1 MSSDG
6 PGLDILVSIE
16 NGQAPRRILEFA
28 ARGFVP
34 LAPSELVRAVGS
46 MLAQGD
52 AELSP
57 LCEETFRTFDVPT
70 LLGAVRMPEC
80 RPEQL
85 DVVARRTGERRVV
98 EGILQHRA
106 VATST
111 LVWLARHIEPDLQDV
126 LITNQARLLASPEIV
141 ESLFENT
148 NLSGDI
154 RRRADEFLEE
164 FFLKKERES
173 GEPMPEAEEAEE
185 AVEAGGPAAA
195 PSAPSA
201 AASTGRVAAAPA
213 GEEEEEVSKDL
224 VVRLSKL
231 TVSQRVRVAFR
242 GSRDERLYLVRD
254 PNRLVSTA
262 VLKSPKTNEADAEAI
277 ANMKSVSEDVL
288 RAVAQRREWMKK
300 YSLMAAIVKNPR
312 SPIDVTLPLILR
324 LAQKDQTALS
334 TDRNVPEAVRVT
346 ARRIVQRRQL

>member
-6 PGLDILVSIE
+6 PGLDILASIE

-34 LAPSELVRAVGS
+34 LSPAELVRAVGS

-52 AELSP
+52 VELSP
-57 LCEETFRTFDVPT
+57 LSEETFRSFDVAS
-70 LLGAVRMPEC
+70 LLGAVQMPET

-85 DVVARRTGERRVV
+85 EAIAVRTRERRVL
-98 EGILQHRA
+98 EGVLQHRS
-106 VATST
+106 VANST

-126 LITNQARLLASPEIV
+126 LITNQARLLAAPEIV
-141 ESLFENT
+141 ESLFENPD
-148 NLSGDI
+148 LSTDI

-164 FFLKKERES
+164 FFLKKEREQ
-173 GEPMPEAEEAEE
+173 GEPIPEAEDAEE
-185 AVEAGGPAAA
+185 SAAPVPAQAGDGTPARGAAA
-195 PSAPSA
+195 RA
-201 AASTGRVAAAPA
+201 A
-213 GEEEEEVSKDL
+213 GEEDVSRDI
-224 VVRLSKL
+224 VIRLTSL
-231 TVSQRVRVAFR
+231 TVAQRVRVAFR
-242 GSRDERLYLVRD
+242 GNREERLFLIRD

-300 YSLMAAIVKNPR
+300 YSLMAAIVRNPR
-312 SPIDVTLPLILR
+312 SPIDVTLSLVLKLSQR
-324 LAQKDQTALS
+324 DQTALS

-346 ARRIVQRRQL
+346 AKRIVQRRQL

>member
-6 PGLDILVSIE
+6 PGLDILASIE

-34 LAPSELVRAVGS
+34 LSPAELVRAVGS

-57 LCEETFRTFDVPT
+57 LCEETFRSFDVPS
-70 LLGAVRMPEC
+70 LLGAVRMPET

-85 DVVARRTGERRVV
+85 EAIALRCHERKVL
-98 EGILQHRA
+98 EGVLQHRA
-106 VATST
+106 VANST
-111 LVWLARHIEPDLQDV
+111 LVRLARHIEAELQDV
-126 LITNQARLLASPEIV
+126 LITNQARLLAAPEIV
-141 ESLFENT
+141 ESLFENPD
-148 NLSGDI
+148 LSTDI

-164 FFLKKERES
+164 FFLKKERER
-173 GEPMPEAEEAEE
+173 GEPVSE
-185 AVEAGGPAAA
+185 AVEVEEPASPAPVPAASGTA
-195 PSAPSA
+195 GA
-201 AASTGRVAAAPA
+201 TGGAAPA
-213 GEEEEEVSKDL
+213 PAEEEVSRDV
-224 VVRLSKL
+224 VVRLTSL
-231 TVSQRVRVAFR
+231 TVSQRIRVAFR
-242 GSRDERLYLVRD
+242 GTREERLFLVRD

-288 RAVAQRREWMKK
+288 RSVAQRREWMKK
-300 YSLMAAIVKNPR
+300 YALMAAIVRNPR
-312 SPIDVTLPLILR
+312 SPIDVTLPLVLR
-324 LAQKDQTALS
+324 LSQRDQTALS

-346 ARRIVQRRQL
+346 ARRIVQRRLL

>member
-6 PGLDILVSIE
+6 PGLDILASIE

-34 LAPSELVRAVGS
+34 LSPAELVRAVGS

-52 AELSP
+52 AELAP
-57 LCEETFRTFDVPT
+57 LCEETFRTFDVPS
-70 LLGAVRMPEC
+70 LLGAVQMPET

-85 DVVARRTGERRVV
+85 EAISLRTHERRVL
-98 EGILQHRA
+98 EGVLQHRS
-106 VATST
+106 VANST
-111 LVWLARHIEPDLQDV
+111 LVRLARHIEADLQDV
-126 LITNQARLLASPEIV
+126 LITNQARLLAAPEIV
-141 ESLFENT
+141 ESLFENPD
-148 NLSGDI
+148 LSTDI

-164 FFLKKERES
+164 FFLKKERDR
-173 GEPMPEAEEAEE
+173 GEEVSE
-185 AVEAGGPAAA
+185 AVEVEEPGSPAPAPAATSTAGG
-195 PSAPSA
+195 
-201 AASTGRVAAAPA
+201 AAPA
-213 GEEEEEVSKDL
+213 PADEEVSRDV
-224 VVRLSKL
+224 VVRLTSL
-231 TVSQRVRVAFR
+231 TVSQRIRVAFR
-242 GSRDERLYLVRD
+242 GTREERLFLVRD

-288 RAVAQRREWMKK
+288 RAVAHRREWMKK
-300 YSLMAAIVKNPR
+300 YALMSAIVRNPR
-312 SPIDVTLPLILR
+312 SPIDVTLPLVLR
-324 LAQKDQTALS
+324 LSQRDQTALS

>member
-6 PGLDILVSIE
+6 PGLDILASIE

-34 LAPSELVRAVGS
+34 LSPAELVRAVGS

-57 LCEETFRTFDVPT
+57 LCEETYRSFDISAV
-70 LLGAVRMPEC
+70 LGAVRMPET

-85 DVVARRTGERRVV
+85 EAISLRSRERRIL
-98 EGILQHRA
+98 EGVLQHRS

-111 LVWLARHIEPDLQDV
+111 LVRLARHIEPELQDV
-126 LITNQARLLASPEIV
+126 LITNQARLLAAPEIV
-141 ESLFENT
+141 ESLFENPD
-148 NLSGDI
+148 LSTDI

-164 FFLKKERES
+164 FFLKKEREQ
-173 GEPMPEAEEAEE
+173 GEPIPEAEDAQESVAPVP
-185 AVEAGGPAAA
+185 ARSAAGTPARGASA
-195 PSAPSA
+195 PSAP
-201 AASTGRVAAAPA
+201 
-213 GEEEEEVSKDL
+213 EEEVSKDI
-224 VVRLSKL
+224 VIRLTSL
-231 TVSQRVRVAFR
+231 TVAQRVRVAFR
-242 GSRDERLYLVRD
+242 GNREERLFLIRD

-312 SPIDVTLPLILR
+312 SPIDVTLSLVMKLSQR
-324 LAQKDQTALS
+324 DQTALS

-346 ARRIVQRRQL
+346 AKRIVQRRQL

>member
-6 PGLDILVSIE
+6 PGLDILASIE

-34 LAPSELVRAVGS
+34 LSPAELVRAVGS

-57 LCEETFRTFDVPT
+57 LCEETFRTFDVSS
-70 LLGAVRMPEC
+70 LLGAVQMPEA

-85 DVVARRTGERRVV
+85 DAIALRTHERRVL
-98 EGILQHRA
+98 EGVLQHRS
-106 VATST
+106 VSNST
-111 LVWLARHIEPDLQDV
+111 LVWLARRVEADLQDV
-126 LITNQARLLASPEIV
+126 LITNQARLLAAPEIV
-141 ESLFENT
+141 ESLFENPD
-148 NLSGDI
+148 LSTDI

-164 FFLKKERES
+164 FFLKKERDR
-173 GEPMPEAEEAEE
+173 GEPVAE
-185 AVEAGGPAAA
+185 AVEIEEPVSPVPAADAAATAGG
-195 PSAPSA
+195 
-201 AASTGRVAAAPA
+201 AAPA
-213 GEEEEEVSKDL
+213 DEEVSKDV
-224 VVRLSKL
+224 VVRLTSL
-231 TVSQRVRVAFR
+231 TVSQRIRVAFR
-242 GSRDERLYLVRD
+242 GTREERLFLVRD

-300 YSLMAAIVKNPR
+300 YALMSAIVRNPR
-312 SPIDVTLPLILR
+312 SPIDVTLPLVLR
-324 LAQKDQTALS
+324 LSQRDQTALS

-346 ARRIVQRRQL
+346 ARRIVQRRML

>member
-6 PGLDILVSIE
+6 PGLDILASIE

-34 LAPSELVRAVGS
+34 LSPAELVRAVGS

-52 AELSP
+52 AELSS
-57 LCEETFRTFDVPT
+57 LCEETFRTFDVAS
-70 LLGAVRMPEC
+70 LLGAVRMPEA

-85 DVVARRTGERRVV
+85 EAISLRTRERKVL
-98 EGILQHRA
+98 EGILQHRS

-111 LVWLARHIEPDLQDV
+111 LVRLARHIEPDLQDV
-126 LITNQARLLASPEIV
+126 LVTNQARLLDAPEIV
-141 ESLFENT
+141 ESLFENPD
-148 NLSGDI
+148 LSTDI

-164 FFLKKERES
+164 FFLKKERER
-173 GEPMPEAEEAEE
+173 GTPLLEAEEVEE
-185 AVEAGGPAAA
+185 GSVAPPVPSAAGPAAQVPEAGGG
-195 PSAPSA
+195 SA
-201 AASTGRVAAAPA
+201 ATAHAEDEP
-213 GEEEEEVSKDL
+213 SKDL
-224 VVRLSKL
+224 VVRLTSL

-242 GSRDERLYLVRD
+242 GNREERLFLVRD

-288 RAVAQRREWMKK
+288 RTVAQRREWMKK

>member
-6 PGLDILVSIE
+6 PGFDILASIE

-34 LAPSELVRAVGS
+34 LSPAELVRAVGS

-57 LCEETFRTFDVPT
+57 LCEETFRAFDVSS
-70 LLGAVRMPEC
+70 LLGAVQMPET

-85 DVVARRTGERRVV
+85 EAIALRTHDRRVL
-98 EGILQHRA
+98 EGVLRHRS
-106 VATST
+106 VASST
-111 LVWLARHIEPDLQDV
+111 LVRLARHLEADLQDV
-126 LITNQARLLASPEIV
+126 LITNQARLLVAPEIV
-141 ESLFENT
+141 ESLFENPD
-148 NLSGDI
+148 LSTDI

-164 FFLKKERES
+164 FFLKKERVR
-173 GEPMPEAEEAEE
+173 GEPVNE
-185 AVEAGGPAAA
+185 AVEVEEPVSPVPAPEAAATAGGA
-195 PSAPSA
+195 
-201 AASTGRVAAAPA
+201 AAAPA
-213 GEEEEEVSKDL
+213 DEEVSRDV
-224 VVRLSKL
+224 VVRLTSL
-231 TVSQRVRVAFR
+231 SVSQRIRVAFR
-242 GSRDERLYLVRD
+242 GTREERLFLVRD

-288 RAVAQRREWMKK
+288 RSVAQRREWMKK
-300 YSLMAAIVKNPR
+300 YALMAAIVKNPR
-312 SPIDVTLPLILR
+312 SPIDVTLPLVLR
-324 LAQKDQTALS
+324 LSQRDQTALS

>member
-1 MSSDG
+1 MSSDA
-6 PGLDILVSIE
+6 PGLDILASIE

-34 LAPSELVRAVGS
+34 LSPSELVRAVGS

-52 AELSP
+52 AELLP
-57 LCEETFRTFDVPT
+57 LCEETFRTFDVPS
-70 LLGAVRMPEC
+70 LLGAVRMPES

-85 DVVARRTGERRVV
+85 EAISLRTHERKVL
-98 EGILQHRA
+98 EGILQHRS

-111 LVWLARHIEPDLQDV
+111 LVRLARHIEPDLQDV
-126 LITNQARLLASPEIV
+126 LVTNQARLLEAPEIV
-141 ESLFENT
+141 ESLFENPD
-148 NLSGDI
+148 LSTDI

-164 FFLKKERES
+164 FFLKKERER
-173 GEPMPEAEEAEE
+173 GTPLLAAEEAGE
-185 AVEAGGPAAA
+185 AEQAPGQAPGGA
-195 PSAPSA
+195 
-201 AASTGRVAAAPA
+201 AAAPA
-213 GEEEEEVSKDL
+213 ASPASSAAAAAPGEDEPSKDL
-224 VVRLSKL
+224 VVRLTSL

-242 GSRDERLYLVRD
+242 GNREERLFLVRD

-288 RAVAQRREWMKK
+288 RSVALRREWMKK
-300 YSLMAAIVKNPR
+300 YSLMAAIVRNPR

-324 LAQKDQTALS
+324 LAQRDQTALS

-346 ARRIVQRRQL
+346 AKRIVQRRSV